1 MPFREWI
8 HSGGSNLEEME
19 NGGGRE
25 EEGTVNDTDL
35 CRGRVPNRGTR
46 KEGALCAALRNRP
59 LIFKVG
65 PKVTLLHYA
74 RAVV

>member
-19 NGGGRE
+19 NGGE

-35 CRGRVPNRGTR
+35 CRGRVANRGTR
-46 KEGALCAALRNRP
+46 
-59 LIFKVG
+59 
-65 PKVTLLHYA
+65 
-74 RAVV
+74 RAPFVQLPETGRTF